1 MQVPDTNY
9 SVSVKDSVTLSLN
22 QIQSVGCAVCQSICI
37 FSEVLKGI
45 TELHLVQQHGVYVV
59 TLIITKSL
67 KNLLELMS
75 KPELKINA
83 QTQHSNMKPHSHQPI
98 STILVSK
105 LFQMALS
112 ILTNQL

>member
-1 MQVPDTNY
+1 MTAAECVCGEANRTASQHTHAENQVQVPDTNY

-59 TLIITKSL
+59 TSIITKSP

-83 QTQHSNMKPHSHQPI
+83 QT
-98 STILVSK
+98 
-105 LFQMALS
+105 
-112 ILTNQL
+112 